1 MDRRERSDLL
11 ERLVALR
18 RVYHLR
24 SDWDTRP
31 ILSVAAAVGYGEL
44 LLRSTHSA
52 KAAGP
57 AA

>member
-11 ERLVALR
+11 ERLLALR
-18 RVYHLR
+18 RLYHLR
-24 SDWDTRP
+24 SDWDSRP
-31 ILSVAAAVGYGEL
+31 ILTVAAAVGYGEL

-52 KAAGP
+52 KAAPP

>member
-18 RVYHLR
+18 RLYHLR
-24 SDWDTRP
+24 SDWDSRP
-31 ILSVAAAVGYGEL
+31 ILTVAAAVGYGEL

-52 KAAGP
+52 KVAPP